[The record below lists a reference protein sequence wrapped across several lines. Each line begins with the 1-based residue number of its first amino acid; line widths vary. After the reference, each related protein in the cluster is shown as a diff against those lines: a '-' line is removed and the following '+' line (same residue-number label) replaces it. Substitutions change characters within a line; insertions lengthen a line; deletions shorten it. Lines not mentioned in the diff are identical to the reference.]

1 MNQSFYIGA
10 VGAQQQ
16 MLALNIQGNNI
27 ANVNTV
33 GFKGEKSRFTSL
45 FHQQLES
52 IEEGNESV
60 GVGARLLMT
69 STDFAQGPLNPTGR
83 VQDYAIS
90 GDGYFAVV
98 DLNTNQVTF
107 TRNGAFEVTY
117 YDRNTGRED
126 ENGMPIYETTQ
137 VLTDGEGRF
146 VLGRNGNIIHVTDPQ
161 AKQNIGVFDY
171 GNYDGMEHQ
180 SGTEFLPVD
189 KNGNLYYAT
198 GELIQGALEGSNVEL
213 ADAITKVIE
222 AQRAY
227 SMALK
232 VVQSSDE
239 IENTINNLR

>member
-1 MNQSFYIGA
+1 MNQSFYTGA

-33 GFKGEKSRFTSL
+33 GFKGEKSRFTAL

-52 IEEGNESV
+52 IEEGNESA

-69 STDFAQGPLNPTGR
+69 STDHTQGTLNPTGR
-83 VQDYAIS
+83 TQDYAIR

-98 DLNTNQVTF
+98 DLTTNEVTF

-117 YDRNTGRED
+117 YERYMGHED
-126 ENGMPIYETTQ
+126 ENGNPVYETSL
-137 VLTDGEGRF
+137 VLTDGDGRL
-146 VLGRNGNIIHVTDPQ
+146 VLGRNGNIIHVTDPE
-161 AKQNIGVFDY
+161 AMQNIGIFDY
-171 GNYDGMEHQ
+171 GNYDGMEHL

-189 KNGNLYYAT
+189 KNGNLYFGS
-198 GELIQGALEGSNVEL
+198 GELVQGALEGSNVEL

-232 VVQSSDE
+232 VVQTSDE

>member
-1 MNQSFYIGA
+1 MNQSFYTGA

-16 MLALNIQGNNI
+16 MLVMNIQANNI
-27 ANVNTV
+27 ANVNTIA
-33 GFKGEKSRFTSL
+33 FKGEKTRFTSL
-45 FHQQLES
+45 LYQQLES
-52 IEEGNESV
+52 IEEGNQAS

-69 STDFAQGPLNPTGR
+69 STDFSSGMLTPTGSA
-83 VQDYAIS
+83 QDYAIL

-98 DLNTNQVTF
+98 DLTTNEVTF
-107 TRNGAFEVTY
+107 TRNGSFAVTY
-117 YDRNTGRED
+117 YERVMGED
-126 ENGMPIYETTQ
+126 EFGNVITQ
-137 VLTDGEGRF
+137 TVQTLTDGEGRF
-146 VLGRNGNIIHVTDPQ
+146 VLGRNGNIITVTDPN

-171 GNYDGMEHQ
+171 GNYDGMLHQ

-198 GELIQGALEGSNVEL
+198 GELVQGALEGSNVDL
-213 ADAITKVIE
+213 AESFTKVIE

-232 VVQSSDE
+232 LIQTSDE